1 MIGIRYGQFNLQ
13 DPQTGIWVTTTD
25 VYSSPE
31 SVIQADT
38 LTQADGALVV
48 QQRYRSKNYSIEGVI
63 RRATTAQLE
72 QAIDEFKVAM
82 GVRNQAFDIDYAGGV
97 RRYLSYANTVTVSR
111 NTHGTS
117 ARFVVSFL
125 CPDGVGWD
133 VDSSAL
139 LEPTGIPGSGATLP
153 IQVGGTYKAQ
163 PTITLTIN
171 TISGGAE
178 KVVTISNGSTL
189 RGISVE
195 RDWAAGDVLEIDS
208 LKMTVFVN
216 NVATDFSGQF
226 PQWEAGPSSIS
237 YLDGFTSRDV
247 TLTAAYTRRWL

>member
-13 DPQTGIWVTTTD
+13 DPQRGIWVTSTD

-31 SVIQADT
+31 SSIQADT

-63 RRATTAQLE
+63 RRATVPQLE
-72 QAIDEFKVAM
+72 QAIDEFKMAM
-82 GVRNQAFDIDYAGGV
+82 AVRNQAFDIDYAGGV
-97 RRYLSYANTVTVSR
+97 RRYLSYANTVTISR
-111 NTHGTS
+111 NAHGTS

-133 VDSSAL
+133 VNSSAL
-139 LEPTGIPGSGATLP
+139 LEPTGITASGATSP
-153 IQVGGTYKAQ
+153 IHVGGTYKAQ
-163 PTITLTIN
+163 PTISVTIN
-171 TISGGAE
+171 TITGGTDR
-178 KVVTISNGSTL
+178 VITISNGTTL
-189 RGISVE
+189 RGISVQ
-195 RDWAAGDVLEIDS
+195 RDWVAGDILEIDS

-216 NVATDFSGQF
+216 NVAVDFTGQF

-237 YLDGFTSRDV
+237 YLDGFVARDV
-247 TLTAAYTRRWL
+247 TLQVAYTRRWL